1 MKEINKNFD
10 RKDKRDTLRF
20 LVKHGLTMDEA
31 KRYTQLGME
40 LKMES
45 IAEQDKKML
54 ETNFQ
59 AQLFAFRKLR
69 ERLLMTDNPA
79 NIYDIQKLSI
89 NQPIKESVTARLQKA
104 KTRIDGLENDD
115 KQNIILN
122 ASKKLTEEELRAI
135 RRREYYQRRV
145 KTKFAPALL
154 EASSTEEE
162 INSPDSPEKHV
173 SAKKLKKR
181 AALARKKEKM
191 AIENLP
197 EWNTTGKNKP
207 K

>member
-40 LKMES
+40 LKMEQIS
-45 IAEQDKKML
+45 IDDKKML

-59 AQLFAFRKLR
+59 AQLYAFRKLR

-89 NQPIKESVTARLQKA
+89 NEPIKSNRTARLQQA
-104 KTRIDGLENDD
+104 KTKLEELDNDD
-115 KQNIILN
+115 KKNLMLN
-122 ASKKLTEEELRAI
+122 ASKKLTDGEMRAI
-135 RRREYYQRRV
+135 RRREYYNRRV
-145 KTKFAPALL
+145 KTKFAPNL
-154 EASSTEEE
+154 EQDNSTDEE
-162 INSPDSPEKHV
+162 IGSPGSPDK
-173 SAKKLKKR
+173 
-181 AALARKKEKM
+181 
-191 AIENLP
+191 
-197 EWNTTGKNKP
+197 
-207 K
+207 